1 MRLLVTGCHGY
12 IGSVLVPL
20 LLEEGH
26 RVVGLDSNFFVDC
39 LLGPATPHIPFIP
52 CDLRDV
58 QKGDLVGF
66 DAIIH
71 LAALSNDPMSNLN
84 PDLTFEINHLA
95 SVRLARLAKDAGVP
109 RFLFSS
115 SCSTYGAA
123 GDELLTEE
131 AAFNPVTPYAQSK
144 VWTERDVALLADE
157 NFTPVYLRNATAY
170 GASPRLRLDLMV
182 NDFVATASTT
192 GKIVI
197 ASDGTPWRP
206 LVHVEDISRA
216 FIALL
221 AAPRQIVHNQAFNIG
236 LTAANYRVSEVADIV
251 QTILPGCEIE
261 YATGGGP
268 DKRCYRVSCDKVQQ
282 QVPGF
287 QPRWNVH
294 SGAEDLLQKLQTH
307 GFTNEDRTGTRY
319 KRLPKLQEHLTAG
332 HLQADLRRSGA
343 AWEKLSA

>member
-20 LLEEGH
+20 LLAEGH
-26 RVVGLDSNFFVDC
+26 RVVGLDSDFFVDC
-39 LLGPATPHIPFIP
+39 LLGPATPQIPLIP

-58 QKGDLVGF
+58 QQGDLVGF

-84 PDLTFEINHLA
+84 PELTFEINHQA
-95 SVRLARLAKDAGVP
+95 SVRLARLAKEAGVP

-144 VWTERDVALLADE
+144 VWTERDVAPLADE

-182 NDFVATASTT
+182 NDFVATAATT

-206 LVHVEDISRA
+206 LVHVEDICRA

-251 QTILPGCEIE
+251 HEIMPSCEIE

-287 QPRWNVH
+287 QPRWNVR
-294 SGAEDLLQKLQTH
+294 SGVEDLLQKLQTH

-319 KRLPKLQEHLTAG
+319 KRLPKLQEHLTTG
-332 HLQADLRRSGA
+332 HLQADLRRAEA

>member
-20 LLEEGH
+20 LLEQGH
-26 RVVGLDSNFFVDC
+26 RVVGLDNNWFENC
-39 LLGPATPHIPFIP
+39 LLGPAPAEIPLVAG
-52 CDLRDV
+52 DLRDV
-58 QKGDLVGF
+58 RRADLVGF
-66 DAIIH
+66 DAIVH

-84 PDLTFEINHLA
+84 PELTFEINHRA
-95 SVRLARLAKDAGVP
+95 SVQLARLAKEAGVE

-131 AAFNPVTPYAQSK
+131 ASFNPVTPYAQSK

-182 NDFVATASTT
+182 NDFVATAVTT

-206 LVHVEDISRA
+206 LVHVEDISLA
-216 FIALL
+216 FVALL
-221 AAPRQIVHNQAFNIG
+221 SAPRQTVHNQAYNIG
-236 LTAANYRVSEVADIV
+236 VTEANYRVSEVADIV
-251 QTILPGCEIE
+251 REIMPSCEIE
-261 YATGGGP
+261 YAAGGGP
-268 DKRCYRVSCDKVQQ
+268 DKRCYRVSCDKVKQQ
-282 QVPGF
+282 IPGF
-287 QPRWNVH
+287 KPRWNVR

-307 GFTNEDRTGTRY
+307 HFTTEDRTGTRY
-319 KRLPKLQEHLTAG
+319 KRLPKLQEHLAVG
-332 HLQADLRRSGA
+332 HLQDDLRCTQA
-343 AWEKLSA
+343 ICEKASA

>member
-26 RVVGLDSNFFVDC
+26 RVVGLDSDFFVDC
-39 LLGPATPHIPFIP
+39 LLGPATPQIPLIQ

-58 QKGDLVGF
+58 QKADLVGF

-84 PDLTFEINHLA
+84 PDLTFEINHQA
-95 SVRLARLAKDAGVP
+95 SVRLARLAREAGVP

-131 AAFNPVTPYAQSK
+131 AVFNPVTPYAQSK

-157 NFTPVYLRNATAY
+157 KFTPVYLRNATAY

-182 NDFVATASTT
+182 NDFVATAATT

-251 QTILPGCEIE
+251 QTILPTCEIE
-261 YATGGGP
+261 YAIGGGP

-287 QPRWNVH
+287 QPRWDIR

-307 GFTNEDRTGTRY
+307 GFTDADRTGTRY
-319 KRLPKLQEHLTAG
+319 KRLPKLQEHLTTG
-332 HLQADLRRSGA
+332 HLQADLRRSETT
-343 AWEKLSA
+343 WEKLSA

>member
-12 IGSVLVPL
+12 IGSVIVPML
-20 LLEEGH
+20 IEQGH
-26 RVVGLDSNFFVDC
+26 DVVGLDSNFFIDC
-39 LLGPATPHIPFIP
+39 LLGPATPKIPVIN

-58 QKGDLVGF
+58 EPADLIGF
-66 DAIIH
+66 EAIIH

-84 PDLTFEINHLA
+84 PALTFEINHQA
-95 SVRLARLAKDAGVP
+95 SVRLARLAKEAGVP

-123 GDELLTEE
+123 GDELLTEQ
-131 AAFNPVTPYAQSK
+131 ADFNPVTPYAQSK
-144 VWTERDVALLADE
+144 VWTERDVALLADD

-182 NDFVATASTT
+182 NDFVATAFTT

-206 LVHVEDISRA
+206 LVHVEDICRA

-221 AAPRQIVHNQAFNIG
+221 SAPRQVIHNQAFNIG
-236 LTAANYRVSEVADIV
+236 LTEANYRVSEVADMV
-251 QTILPGCEIE
+251 KEILPACEIE

-268 DKRCYRVSCDKVQQ
+268 DKRCYRVSCEKVRQQ
-282 QVPGF
+282 IPGF
-287 QPRWNVH
+287 QPLWNVLT
-294 SGAEDLLQKLQTH
+294 GAEDLLQKLQA
-307 GFTNEDRTGTRY
+307 GEFTNADRTGARY
-319 KRLPKLQEHLTAG
+319 KRLPMLQQHLDSG
-332 HLQADLRRSGA
+332 YWQADLRQA
-343 AWEKLSA
+343 AVQLEKLSA